1 MEGNLAAFATQGI
14 NLSIKAIRLARFTLE
29 GKYTNIFGI

>member
-1 MEGNLAAFATQGI
+1 MEGNLAAIATQGI
-14 NLSIKAIRLARFTLE
+14 NLSKAIHLAQFTLE

>member
-1 MEGNLAAFATQGI
+1 MEGNLAAMATQGI
-14 NLSIKAIRLARFTLE
+14 NLSKAINLGQFPLE